1 MCDLAFKYLITS
13 KYPNNVRHFS
23 KKNFFFKSAYGFE
36 EFQFFIEWG
45 WFTLLMC
52 EMSAI
57 VQ

>member
-45 WFTLLMC
+45 WWWDGR
-52 EMSAI
+52 I
-57 VQ
+57 WPP